1 MLFTLILLNILFA
14 ICLFIYKFELK
25 NRLVLFSSLLHL
37 SVNTIPEDAE
47 DYLFE
52 SSSDEMVNEK
62 SEISISDSS
71 SNNGEAAN
79 KFLLTKKSMLDLRL
93 DLIQ

>member
-1 MLFTLILLNILFA
+1 
-14 ICLFIYKFELK
+14 
-25 NRLVLFSSLLHL
+25 
-37 SVNTIPEDAE
+37 
-47 DYLFE
+47 
-52 SSSDEMVNEK
+52 MVNEK